1 MNVILPEGKVQ
12 ITASANLKDRIDGI
26 QFTSQGYEVWITK
39 VVNEKDQEEQARI
52 LNNTA
57 EELVQRYFGKLSKEI
72 TETRNDL
79 VDNLRIDLEKKYAD
93 RLKKGKEMVLSLQ
106 EENKEL
112 KRIVKDLQRLN

>member
-57 EELVQRYFGKLSKEI
+57 EELVQRYFDKLSKEI